1 MGFLL
6 TFARLLLCTE
16 NPKEE
21 MSQSHECLFPILS
34 GNLVGN
40 NSYSTATFGLP
51 ALPSPVLA
59 FLRRRS

>member
-34 GNLVGN
+34 GNLVGRN
-40 NSYSTATFGLP
+40 Q
-51 ALPSPVLA
+51 
-59 FLRRRS
+59 